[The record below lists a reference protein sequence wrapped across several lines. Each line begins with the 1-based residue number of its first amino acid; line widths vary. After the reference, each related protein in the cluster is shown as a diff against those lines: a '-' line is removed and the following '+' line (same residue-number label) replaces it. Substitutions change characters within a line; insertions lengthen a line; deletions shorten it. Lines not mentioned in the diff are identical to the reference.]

1 MYYLIVFAVMPLIS
15 PMMFLSITIPAHM
28 SKSTPTLYVSCLYI
42 SFGEIKI
49 HVVTGLVVTRVNY
62 FVLHS
67 PRSWTIALLTP
78 FLVNIYVNIK

>member
-1 MYYLIVFAVMPLIS
+1 MYYLIVNAVMPLNFPHDVS
-15 PMMFLSITIPAHM
+15 LDYYSRAHEQVY
-28 SKSTPTLYVSCLYI
+28 TYVSCLYI

-67 PRSWTIALLTP
+67 PRS
-78 FLVNIYVNIK
+78 